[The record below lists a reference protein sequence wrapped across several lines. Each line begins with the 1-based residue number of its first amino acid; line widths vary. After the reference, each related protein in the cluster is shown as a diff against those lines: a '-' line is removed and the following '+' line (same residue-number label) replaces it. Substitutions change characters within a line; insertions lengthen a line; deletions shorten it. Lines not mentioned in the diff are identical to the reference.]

1 MTHLLPR
8 ECVFLT
14 VRVVPSSVMI
24 LFDEMMSKNG
34 AMISM
39 AKAGRTVDGL
49 SQLLKSR
56 AVNHVVTGEIITPLA
71 TQVNRKRKN
80 QETNDNEGA
89 NSSKMRQ
96 PELPA
101 RGIKAGGQSSASA
114 TFNQFIS
121 KSITKKRAIA
131 GKDPRESL
139 FQYHDDKATP
149 KEHVIL
155 AEKTAEEE
163 EEEMQSKKT

>member
-1 MTHLLPR
+1 
-8 ECVFLT
+8 
-14 VRVVPSSVMI
+14 MI
-24 LFDEMMSKNG
+24 LFDETMSRNG

-39 AKAGRTVDGL
+39 AKAGRTADGL

-80 QETNDNEGA
+80 QEINSSEGG

-101 RGIKAGGQSSASA
+101 RGIKQGGQSSASA

-121 KSITKKRAIA
+121 KSITKKKAIA

-139 FQYHDDKATP
+139 FQYHDDEAASKG
-149 KEHVIL
+149 EQRIL

-163 EEEMQSKKT
+163 EEEMQSKKA